1 MKISNKILIANIA
14 IVLIATV
21 STSGIALY
29 VTKKEIHRNV
39 TVSLNG
45 RLKAFRELLAP
56 KGHKIQLTD
65 GKLQAD
71 GVVLDGNNDLA
82 EKMKE
87 LFGGE
92 ATIFNH
98 DLRVATTIKKADGSR
113 AVGTAL
119 QGPAREAVIDRGGS
133 YLGEAVILET
143 PHFAAYM
150 PIKDDSGAV
159 IGALFVGEKKADYLA
174 AYDQLKYLTIC
185 LAVVLAG
192 ALSLVGYLILQRAL
206 VPLHD
211 LISTLQDVAE
221 GDGNLTHRLAVGS
234 DEIGEASRYFNT
246 FIERVHSIVLN
257 VADNTDSVASASA
270 HLHSST
276 GLLAETTHD
285 VAAQATN
292 VSTAGEQMAAT
303 SADISKSCL
312 HAVESAQHACDMAT
326 VGAADVGQTIKS
338 MQAINE
344 SVRLTSQSVGTLGA
358 KSEQIGD
365 IISTI
370 QDIADQTNLLAL
382 NAAIEA
388 ARAGEQGR
396 GFAVVADE
404 VRSLAERTTLA
415 TKEIEKTI
423 RSIQQETGR
432 AVQIMQES
440 AREASKGAE
449 ESVRSGKSLSEILE
463 QINRV
468 TEEIGQIATAAEEQS
483 ATSHDISN
491 NVHHITGMMQSAAK
505 ANRES
510 MATADELNRLSES
523 LKGQICRFNY

>member
-14 IVLIATV
+14 IILIATI
-21 STSGIALY
+21 STSAISLY
-29 VTKKEIHRNV
+29 VTKKEINRQV

-56 KGHKIQLTD
+56 KGGSIRLTD

-71 GVVLDGNNDLA
+71 GVVLDGNNDVA

-98 DLRVATTIKKADGSR
+98 DIRVATTIKKDDGSR

-119 QGPAREAVIDRGGS
+119 QGPAREAVMEKGVT
-133 YLGEAVILET
+133 YLGEAVVLGT

-150 PIKDDSGAV
+150 PIKDDGGAV
-159 IGALFVGEKKADYLA
+159 IGALFVGEKKSEYLA
-174 AYDQLKYLTIC
+174 VFDQLKYLTIC
-185 LAVVLAG
+185 LAVGLAALLSLAG
-192 ALSLVGYLILQRAL
+192 YLVLQRAL
-206 VPLHD
+206 VPLRN
-211 LISTLQDVAE
+211 LIHTLQDVAE
-221 GDGNLTHRLAVGS
+221 GDGNLTHRLEAGS
-234 DEIGEASRYFNT
+234 DEIGVASRYFNT

-257 VADNTDSVASASA
+257 VADSTASVASASA
-270 HLHSST
+270 QLQSNT
-276 GLLAETTHD
+276 GKLAETTDD
-285 VAAQATN
+285 VAAQTMN

-303 SADISKSCL
+303 SADISKSCM
-312 HAVESAQHACDMAT
+312 HAVESAQRACDMAN
-326 VGAADVGQTIKS
+326 VGVTDVEQTIQS
-338 MQAINE
+338 MQSINE
-344 SVRLTSQSVGTLGA
+344 SVRLTSASVSTLGT

-404 VRSLAERTTLA
+404 VRNLAERTTSA

-423 RSIQQETGR
+423 RSIQEETGR

-440 AREASKGAE
+440 AREAAKGAE
-449 ESVRSGKSLSEILE
+449 ESVRSGTSLAEIMD

-468 TEEIGQIATAAEEQS
+468 TQEIGQIAIAAEEQS

-491 NVHHITGMMQSAAK
+491 NVHHITDIMLSAAR

-510 MATADELNRLSES
+510 METADELNRLSES
-523 LKGQICRFNY
+523 LKGEICRFNY